1 MYYIVQFMNTRT
13 GGHLSIFRE
22 DELELAAAIGSLSAT
37 NPFLE
42 ERVTAERRV
51 LGNEFVPGKRVWA
64 VEANLLGDNPNLP
77 RLQARAEELAN
88 RARRRLSK
96 ARRPRPSQLQ
106 LYEELSL
113 YVLFYR
119 FEKLFYD
126 HIISTD
132 DPNQETVE
140 LPRYRDFAA
149 DVDHFF
155 GVEKVRH
162 TEDLEPAH
170 LFALFFQ
177 LRRAFHYIVRH
188 ILGGSMAAARVR
200 AAVWESIL
208 TRDIRR
214 YRRRLFDSMHEISTL
229 VTGPSG
235 TGKELVASAI
245 GLSRYIPF
253 DEKTGAFVDD
263 FRRTFHP
270 LNLAALSPTL
280 IESELFGHRK
290 GAFTGAIADR
300 TGHLDGKAPS
310 HTVFLDEIGEVDVGI
325 QLKLLRVLQ
334 SREFHRPGDSEQRRF
349 GGKIIAATNRCLAEE
364 IAAGRFRSD
373 LYYRLCSDIVV
384 TPSLAEQIGRDTDEL
399 RNLVSLVSRRIVG
412 QEECRAVADEA
423 CDWILDNLGPA
434 YPWPGNMRELSQ
446 CVQNLLIHRTYQ
458 PLDPIDRSSP
468 ADRLARDLAQG
479 TLNAQELLSRYCTM
493 VYAET
498 DSYSETA
505 RRLGLDRRT
514 VRAKIDEEL
523 LVTLRTDQAPEP

>member
-1 MYYIVQFMNTRT
+1 R
-13 GGHLSIFRE
+13 HS
-22 DELELAAAIGSLSAT
+22 EL
-37 NPFLE
+37 
-42 ERVTAERRV
+42 R
-51 LGNEFVPGKRVWA
+51 
-64 VEANLLGDNPNLP
+64 
-77 RLQARAEELAN
+77 
-88 RARRRLSK
+88 
-96 ARRPRPSQLQ
+96 
-106 LYEELSL
+106 LYEELAL

-119 FEKLFYD
+119 YEKLFYD
-126 HIISTD
+126 HIITTD
-132 DPNQETVE
+132 DPNQDTIE
-140 LPRYRDFAA
+140 LPPFRKFAA
-149 DVDHFF
+149 DVEHFL
-155 GVEKVRH
+155 GIDRVRH

-177 LRRAFHYIVRH
+177 LRRAFHYIFRH

-200 AAVWESIL
+200 AAAWESIL

-214 YRRRLFDSMHEISTL
+214 YRRQLFDRMHEISTL

-253 DEKTGAFVDD
+253 DESSGAFAVD

-270 LNLAALSPTL
+270 LNLSALSPTL

-300 TGHLDGKAPS
+300 KGHLDGKTPS
-310 HTVFLDEIGEVDVGI
+310 HTVFLDEIGEVDVSI

-334 SREFHRPGDSEQRRF
+334 SREFHRPGDSAPLRF
-349 GGKIIAATNRCLAEE
+349 DGKIIAATNRCLAEE

-384 TPSLAEQIGRDTDEL
+384 TPSLAEQIGGDKDEL
-399 RNLVSLVSRRIVG
+399 QSLVALVSRRIVG
-412 QEECRAVADEA
+412 DEECAAVADEVF
-423 CDWILDNLGPA
+423 DWILENLDPT

-446 CVQNLLIHRTYQ
+446 CVQNLLIHRSYQ
-458 PLDPIDRSSP
+458 PLDPIDRAAP
-468 ADRLARDLAQG
+468 PEQLAHDLAQG
-479 TLNAQELLSRYCTM
+479 RLNAQELLSRYCTM

-505 RRLGLDRRT
+505 RRLGLYRRT
-514 VRAKIDEEL
+514 VRAKIDEVL
-523 LVTLRTDQAPEP
+523 LEALRADQAPLP